1 MTRQNKECGESQYL
15 FLSPCFLFGIQEN
28 NKETGRNFFL
38 KGGGGGKNGER
49 WPNCRETNTVWNLP
63 TLHHETKAAA
73 AREKPAARGCK
84 AMTIDPPMA
93 KTSPS
98 LVHRLLPLSVC
109 VSLRGRVRGRVRLPQ
124 VMILSK
130 TTRLDYTAYK
140 HWVRS
145 EHWAVGCCQRTT
157 QAWAIR

>member
-1 MTRQNKECGESQYL
+1 MLYVFPCSCKQNRKWKYLSTRQNRECGESQYL

-109 VSLRGRVRGRVRLPQ
+109 VSLRGRVRGRVRLPPSNDF
-124 VMILSK
+124 IK
-130 TTRLDYTAYK
+130 DNKIRLY
-140 HWVRS
+140 
-145 EHWAVGCCQRTT
+145 C
-157 QAWAIR
+157 I

>member
-1 MTRQNKECGESQYL
+1 MEN
-15 FLSPCFLFGIQEN
+15 LSISFSLRVFSLVFKKTTKKQEE
-28 NKETGRNFFL
+28 KIK
-38 KGGGGGKNGER
+38 KGGGGKSGER

-73 AREKPAARGCK
+73 ARERPAARACK

-109 VSLRGRVRGRVRLPQ
+109 VSLRGRVRGRVRLPPSNDF
-124 VMILSK
+124 IK
-130 TTRLDYTAYK
+130 DNKIRLYY
-140 HWVRS
+140 
-145 EHWAVGCCQRTT
+145 
-157 QAWAIR
+157 I

>member
-1 MTRQNKECGESQYL
+1 MWRISVS
-15 FLSPCFLFGIQEN
+15 LSLSVFSLWYSRKQQRN
-28 NKETGRNFFL
+28 RKNFFF
-38 KGGGGGKNGER
+38 KGGGGKNGER

-73 AREKPAARGCK
+73 AREKPAARACK

-109 VSLRGRVRGRVRLPQ
+109 VSLRGRVRGRVRLPPSNDF
-124 VMILSK
+124 IK
-130 TTRLDYTAYK
+130 DNKIRLY
-140 HWVRS
+140 
-145 EHWAVGCCQRTT
+145 C
-157 QAWAIR
+157 I

>member
-1 MTRQNKECGESQYL
+1 MPLVFKKTTKK
-15 FLSPCFLFGIQEN
+15 QEE
-28 NKETGRNFFL
+28 KIKKGR
-38 KGGGGGKNGER
+38 GDGGKNGER

-73 AREKPAARGCK
+73 ARERPAARACK

-109 VSLRGRVRGRVRLPQ
+109 VSLRGRVRGRVRLPPSNDF
-124 VMILSK
+124 IK
-130 TTRLDYTAYK
+130 DNKIRLY
-140 HWVRS
+140 
-145 EHWAVGCCQRTT
+145 C
-157 QAWAIR
+157 I

>member
-1 MTRQNKECGESQYL
+1 MWRISVS
-15 FLSPCFLFGIQEN
+15 LSLSVFSIWYSRKQQ
-28 NKETGRNFFL
+28 RNRKKFFL
-38 KGGGGGKNGER
+38 KGGGGKNGER

-109 VSLRGRVRGRVRLPQ
+109 VSLRGRVRGRVRLPPSNDF
-124 VMILSK
+124 IK
-130 TTRLDYTAYK
+130 DNKIRLY
-140 HWVRS
+140 
-145 EHWAVGCCQRTT
+145 C
-157 QAWAIR
+157 I

>member
-1 MTRQNKECGESQYL
+1 MWRISVS
-15 FLSPCFLFGIQEN
+15 LSLSVFSLWYSRKQQTTKKQEE
-28 NKETGRNFFL
+28 K
-38 KGGGGGKNGER
+38 KGGGGGKSGER

-73 AREKPAARGCK
+73 ARERPGARACK

-109 VSLRGRVRGRVRLPQ
+109 VSLRGRVRGRVRLPPSNDF
-124 VMILSK
+124 IK
-130 TTRLDYTAYK
+130 DNKIRLYY
-140 HWVRS
+140 
-145 EHWAVGCCQRTT
+145 
-157 QAWAIR
+157 I